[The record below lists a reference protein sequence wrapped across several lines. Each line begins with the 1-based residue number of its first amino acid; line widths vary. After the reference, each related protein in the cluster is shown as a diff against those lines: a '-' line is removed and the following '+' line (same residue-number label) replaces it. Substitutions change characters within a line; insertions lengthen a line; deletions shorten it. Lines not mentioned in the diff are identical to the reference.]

1 MSKTSHKSIAVASFH
16 KKYEETTTHTT
27 PNRPNPITIITR
39 FIFQGTDGPK
49 PATSTAGLSRTG
61 SGGPAKAR
69 RKASET
75 SDWLKPFWKRKSSLS
90 LVGWSVCIWIQEIK
104 WTHVYIYIH
113 FTCLKIWANDSS
125 HHELPHYLHESLR
138 ILTESRQAEIP
149 PPPTPRQWWDVHA
162 YAMPW
167 YSNPTFEASVIGQ
180 EIHSCCHLIF
190 SKRHGEKGCCDLV
203 VKATPM
209 RMNYMT
215 CWKDL
220 K

>member
-16 KKYEETTTHTT
+16 KTYEETTT
-27 PNRPNPITIITR
+27 PNRPNPITR

-90 LVGWSVCIWIQEIK
+90 LVGWSVFISIQEIK
-104 WTHVYIYIH
+104 WTHIYIYIYT
-113 FTCLKIWANDSS
+113 FYLSENLGKWLKSS
-125 HHELPHYLHESLR
+125 WITSLSSRKPTYPHRVAASWN
-138 ILTESRQAEIP
+138 S

-167 YSNPTFEASVIGQ
+167 CSNPTLEASVIGQ

-190 SKRHGEKGCCDLV
+190 SKRHGEKGCCDCDLV
-203 VKATPM
+203 VQATPM
-209 RMNYMT
+209 RMNYMK

>member
-1 MSKTSHKSIAVASFH
+1 MISRNMSKTSHKSIAVASFH
-16 KKYEETTTHTT
+16 KTYEETTT
-27 PNRPNPITIITR
+27 PNRPNPITR

-90 LVGWSVCIWIQEIK
+90 LVGWSVFISIQEIK
-104 WTHVYIYIH
+104 WTHIYIYIH

-149 PPPTPRQWWDVHA
+149 PPPHPANDGM
-162 YAMPW
+162 Y
-167 YSNPTFEASVIGQ
+167 
-180 EIHSCCHLIF
+180 
-190 SKRHGEKGCCDLV
+190 
-203 VKATPM
+203 M
-209 RMNYMT
+209 RMQCHGAAIQLLRPRSLVKKFT
-215 CWKDL
+215 AAAT
-220 K
+220 

>member
-16 KKYEETTTHTT
+16 KKYEETTT

-104 WTHVYIYIH
+104 WTHVYIYIYILLVWKSGQMTQVIMNYLTI
-113 FTCLKIWANDSS
+113 FTKAYVSSQSRGKLKF
-125 HHELPHYLHESLR
+125 L
-138 ILTESRQAEIP
+138 
-149 PPPTPRQWWDVHA
+149 PPTPRQWWDVHA